1 MTIQTRGFTFDNKT
15 SDEYGL
21 MVCEFDGN
29 TPSDTT
35 GGNIEFTLTSSPIQN
50 RWYKNGNSSYSEAIK
65 FEFQVMKQ
73 NFEPIDSYEYSAIAR
88 WLQRKDN
95 YKEFTV
101 TRLDYDTV
109 HFNAQ
114 LNVSP
119 ISIAG
124 DIIGITIT
132 GTTD

>member
-1 MTIQTRGFTFDNKT
+1 
-15 SDEYGL
+15 
-21 MVCEFDGN
+21 
-29 TPSDTT
+29 
-35 GGNIEFTLTSSPIQN
+35 
-50 RWYKNGNSSYSEAIK
+50 
-65 FEFQVMKQ
+65 MKQ

-114 LNVSP
+114 LNVSLFL
-119 ISIAG
+119 
-124 DIIGITIT
+124 
-132 GTTD
+132 